1 MGRIRTTLKLTDV
14 GPTDLVIEAATE
26 RETVKTGD
34 LRGSAAASEARDDP
48 DLQHLVDLDH
58 APGQPHR
65 PAGTFMG
72 FHFMNPVPV
81 MQLVELI
88 RGIAT
93 DEPTFKACKASST
106 GWARRPPRPRISRP
120 SSSTAS

>member
-1 MGRIRTTLKLTDV
+1 
-14 GPTDLVIEAATE
+14 
-26 RETVKTGD
+26 
-34 LRGSAAASEARDDP
+34 
-48 DLQHLVDLDH
+48 
-58 APGQPHR
+58 
-65 PAGTFMG
+65 MG

-93 DEPTFKACKASST
+93 DEATYKACLGVVES
-106 GWARRPPRPRISRP
+106 WARRRPAPRISRP